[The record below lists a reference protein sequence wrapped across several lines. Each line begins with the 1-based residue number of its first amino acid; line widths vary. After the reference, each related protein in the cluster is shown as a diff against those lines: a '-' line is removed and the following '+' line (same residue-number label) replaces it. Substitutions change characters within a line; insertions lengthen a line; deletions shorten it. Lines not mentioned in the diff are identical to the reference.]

1 MEIIR
6 YTTFAPELE
15 DVWTKILA
23 TSITPVPFIGYEY
36 LRGWWQ
42 TRGGGEWTDDSEL
55 AILVGRDAS
64 EVIGIA
70 PCFITQHE
78 SGRRLML
85 LGSIEISDFLDL
97 IVSEQKLEP
106 FSMALMAYIRETL
119 FTQGV
124 EAVDFYNLLEKSP
137 SVKAL
142 SDAARQSGFSVDR
155 ECLQYCP
162 YIPLPGD
169 WETYL
174 ESIDKKQRH
183 EIRRKMRRAA
193 EGDTKVEMVFANDP
207 TRIDQDVEDFIA
219 LMAKDSEKEA
229 FLTEAM
235 RRQFHNMVVEQFA
248 KGIIQLAFLRVD
260 GENAAAYLNFD
271 SLNRIW
277 VYNSGID
284 PRFREFSP
292 GWVLLGHLLKW
303 ANENHREAFDF
314 MRGDEDYKYRFGA
327 LNRFITRLTIT

>member
-1 MEIIR
+1 MEIVR
-6 YTTFAPELE
+6 FTTFAPELE
-15 DVWTKILA
+15 DVWTELLA
-23 TSITPVPFIGYEY
+23 SSITRVPFLGYDY

-42 TRGGGEWTDDSEL
+42 NRGGGEWEEASEL
-55 AILVGRDAS
+55 AILVGR
-64 EVIGIA
+64 EGGKVIGIA

-78 SGRRLML
+78 GGRRLMF

-97 IVSEQKLEP
+97 IVSENNLEP
-106 FSMALMAYIRETL
+106 FSISLTAYIHETL
-119 FTQGV
+119 FAQGV

-142 SDAARQSGFSVDR
+142 SEAARQTGFSVDR

-183 EIRRKMRRAA
+183 EIRRKMRRAS
-193 EGDTKVEMVFANDP
+193 EGDSKVEMVFATDP
-207 TRIDQDVEDFIA
+207 TRIDQDAENFIV
-219 LMAKDSEKEA
+219 LMAKDPEKEA
-229 FLTEAM
+229 FLTAAM
-235 RRQFHNMVVEQFA
+235 RRQFHDMVVEQFS

-271 SLNRIW
+271 TLNRIW

-327 LNRFITRLTIT
+327 VNRFITRLTIT